1 MPDLLSDLNPVQKQA
16 VQTTE
21 GPTLILAG
29 AGSGKTKALTHRV
42 AYLIQEKGIPP
53 ENILCITFT
62 NKAAGEMKE
71 RILKLLHREPRTTN
85 SQPIMGTFH
94 SICARIL
101 RKEGRHIGL
110 PPNFSIYDEH
120 DSLDAVKQAM
130 AALDIATQK
139 TSPTSVK
146 NTISGA
152 KNEMIPALEYP
163 RVARGYFQEIV
174 AKIYLKYQEIL
185 EKNKAVD
192 FDDLL
197 LLTVKLFQNNPDVLS
212 KYQLQFRYILIDEY
226 QDTNAVQYL
235 LSKLLSNRYK
245 NICVVGDASQCLP
258 PGTEVVTP
266 SGTKSIETIKTNDLV
281 ISAAGR
287 GLTHAVKV
295 CNVKTSNYKGKI
307 FIIKTKSGRTLRAT
321 PNHITF
327 ARLSLKTNC
336 YYVYLMFR
344 KDKGY
349 RIGIARS
356 FRSAQRGRSEIGL
369 LVRSNQENADKMW
382 ILRVCKDRSE
392 ANYWEQWFVVEY
404 GIPSMVFSTGG
415 RKMLITQEQI
425 NQLFDSIN
433 TRERVKAVFKDYCL
447 FENYPHHHPKGVAS
461 RISPDRQLVHFTLF
475 SDQRPSLRSPWC
487 GHRVSINT
495 SNEALEKQLQELGYF
510 TRAGKRHTWRI
521 ETCHWSYE
529 NALSLAEKIASDG
542 GGLTINHSAFIVDNK
557 KFLFTPISHLRET
570 MEIGLLEK
578 DKVVIDEV
586 VSVSTE
592 DYQGEV
598 YDLDIDTLHNY
609 SANGI
614 IVHNSIYAFR
624 GADYKNIVNFKKD
637 YPNARVFNLEQN
649 YRSTQ
654 TILDAAFAVISKNHS
669 HPILKLWTQN
679 PAGEKIQVVETRSE
693 ADEALFIANTIDHLR
708 GEAEQ
713 STGSHL
719 GGATFPTLNSFA
731 VLYRTNAQSRALE
744 EVFLKA
750 GIPYVLVG
758 GIRFYERKEIKDIL
772 AFLKLV
778 SNPEDSISKARI
790 EKVGKGR
797 SAKFFAMLSEIQ
809 PNLINYTTLEL
820 LDKILEATDYLDYI
834 DDGTEVG
841 KGRVENVKE
850 LRSVAEQFPE
860 IVQFLENVTLVE
872 SEYTSDEKLKKKQG
886 HRDAVT
892 LTTLHQAKGLE
903 WPVVFMVGMEE
914 GLFPHSR
921 CLLDPGEMEEERRLC
936 YVGITRAKNQLFLTY
951 ARQRLYFGTRS
962 QNLTSRF
969 LMDLPDAIV
978 KSNTNYQD
986 RDQFLNNE
994 IGVEKDSDDW
1004 LDI

>member
-1 MPDLLSDLNPVQKQA
+1 MLDTSLSDLNPVQKQA
-16 VQTTE
+16 VEATE

-53 ENILCITFT
+53 ENILVVTFT
-62 NKAAGEMKE
+62 NKAAGEMME
-71 RILKLLHREPRTTN
+71 RILRLLGKG
-85 SQPIMGTFH
+85 SAKPIMGTFH
-94 SICARIL
+94 SLCARIL
-101 RKEGRHIGL
+101 RKDGKYIGL

-120 DSLDAVKQAM
+120 DSLDAVKAAM
-130 AALDIATQK
+130 AALDIAIQK

-174 AKIYLKYQEIL
+174 AKIYLKYQDIL

-197 LLTVKLFQNNPDVLS
+197 LLTVKLFQNNPDVLAR
-212 KYQLQFRYILIDEY
+212 YQLQFRYILIDEY

-245 NICVVGDASQCLP
+245 NICVVGDASQ
-258 PGTEVVTP
+258 
-266 SGTKSIETIKTNDLV
+266 
-281 ISAAGR
+281 
-287 GLTHAVKV
+287 
-295 CNVKTSNYKGKI
+295 
-307 FIIKTKSGRTLRAT
+307 
-321 PNHITF
+321 
-327 ARLSLKTNC
+327 
-336 YYVYLMFR
+336 
-344 KDKGY
+344 
-349 RIGIARS
+349 
-356 FRSAQRGRSEIGL
+356 
-369 LVRSNQENADKMW
+369 
-382 ILRVCKDRSE
+382 
-392 ANYWEQWFVVEY
+392 
-404 GIPSMVFSTGG
+404 
-415 RKMLITQEQI
+415 
-425 NQLFDSIN
+425 
-433 TRERVKAVFKDYCL
+433 
-447 FENYPHHHPKGVAS
+447 
-461 RISPDRQLVHFTLF
+461 
-475 SDQRPSLRSPWC
+475 
-487 GHRVSINT
+487 
-495 SNEALEKQLQELGYF
+495 
-510 TRAGKRHTWRI
+510 
-521 ETCHWSYE
+521 
-529 NALSLAEKIASDG
+529 
-542 GGLTINHSAFIVDNK
+542 
-557 KFLFTPISHLRET
+557 
-570 MEIGLLEK
+570 
-578 DKVVIDEV
+578 
-586 VSVSTE
+586 
-592 DYQGEV
+592 
-598 YDLDIDTLHNY
+598 
-609 SANGI
+609 
-614 IVHNSIYAFR
+614 SIYAFR

-637 YPNARVFNLEQN
+637 YPNVRVFNLEQN

-654 TILDAAFAVISKNHS
+654 TILDAAYAVISKNHS
-669 HPILKLWTQN
+669 HPILKLWTEN

-693 ADEALFIANTIDHLR
+693 ADEALFIANTIRQTLNS
-708 GEAEQ
+708 E
-713 STGSHL
+713 L
-719 GGATFPTLNSFA
+719 FTLNSFA

-744 EVFLKA
+744 EVLLKA

-778 SNPEDSISKARI
+778 ANPEDSISKARI

-797 SAKFFAMLSEIQ
+797 SAKFFIMLSEIQ
-809 PNLINYTTLEL
+809 PNLTNYKTLEL
-820 LDKILEATDYLDYI
+820 LDKILEVTDYLNYI

-860 IVQFLENVTLVE
+860 LVQFLENVTLVE

-936 YVGITRAKNQLFLTY
+936 YVGITRAKEQLFLTY

-969 LMDLPDAIV
+969 LMDLPEKII
-978 KSNTNYQD
+978 KSNTNYRD
-986 RDQFLNNE
+986 RDQFLDKA
-994 IGVEKDSDDW
+994 VEKDTDDW

>member
-1 MPDLLSDLNPVQKQA
+1 MDLLSDLNPVQKQA

-425 NQLFDSIN
+425 NQLFD
-433 TRERVKAVFKDYCL
+433 
-447 FENYPHHHPKGVAS
+447 
-461 RISPDRQLVHFTLF
+461 F
-475 SDQRPSLRSPWC
+475 SKFS
-487 GHRVSINT
+487 
-495 SNEALEKQLQELGYF
+495 
-510 TRAGKRHTWRI
+510 
-521 ETCHWSYE
+521 
-529 NALSLAEKIASDG
+529 KIAV
-542 GGLTINHSAFIVDNK
+542 LTDENIPV
-557 KFLFTPISHLRET
+557 HL
-570 MEIGLLEK
+570 I
-578 DKVVIDEV
+578 
-586 VSVSTE
+586 
-592 DYQGEV
+592 
-598 YDLDIDTLHNY
+598 
-609 SANGI
+609 
-614 IVHNSIYAFR
+614 
-624 GADYKNIVNFKKD
+624 
-637 YPNARVFNLEQN
+637 
-649 YRSTQ
+649 
-654 TILDAAFAVISKNHS
+654 
-669 HPILKLWTQN
+669 
-679 PAGEKIQVVETRSE
+679 
-693 ADEALFIANTIDHLR
+693 
-708 GEAEQ
+708 
-713 STGSHL
+713 
-719 GGATFPTLNSFA
+719 
-731 VLYRTNAQSRALE
+731 
-744 EVFLKA
+744 
-750 GIPYVLVG
+750 
-758 GIRFYERKEIKDIL
+758 
-772 AFLKLV
+772 
-778 SNPEDSISKARI
+778 
-790 EKVGKGR
+790 
-797 SAKFFAMLSEIQ
+797 
-809 PNLINYTTLEL
+809 
-820 LDKILEATDYLDYI
+820 DKILE
-834 DDGTEVG
+834 
-841 KGRVENVKE
+841 
-850 LRSVAEQFPE
+850 
-860 IVQFLENVTLVE
+860 
-872 SEYTSDEKLKKKQG
+872 SE
-886 HRDAVT
+886 
-892 LTTLHQAKGLE
+892 
-903 WPVVFMVGMEE
+903 
-914 GLFPHSR
+914 
-921 CLLDPGEMEEERRLC
+921 
-936 YVGITRAKNQLFLTY
+936 
-951 ARQRLYFGTRS
+951 
-962 QNLTSRF
+962 
-969 LMDLPDAIV
+969 
-978 KSNTNYQD
+978 
-986 RDQFLNNE
+986 
-994 IGVEKDSDDW
+994 
-1004 LDI
+1004 